1 MGTHR
6 ASMSRRPDASAPAAD
21 TASSSPTSPPAEKR
35 DRRRRARKTS
45 TPDHLRKTPES
56 TPAARGSPPTPRE
69 PSEGEKPAE
78 SPHSAQARPR
88 FQAGPVFRSPE
99 NEKRPAQ
106 TQTARNGRIRAEK
119 RRWTAPGARF
129 DPADDPQRTPPNW
142 RPLAGQPLRLASAAL
157 ARLDKT
163 PTKDNRC
170 RIRQPST
177 PKAPPGPG
185 RQAGSSSPTS
195 PAAEQR
201 ARRRRAR
208 KATDRHQHTGRQPSR
223 VWIPA
228 NEQQC
233 SNATRSQPRQ
243 PTPPADRPG
252 EAPLPTKAARR
263 AAKAAWRF
271 TATHAGQ
278 SRQPTPAPSLT
289 KSPAGSRARQR
300 PVAPPP
306 GSKPDGGLGMGSGRN
321 RDRRPAGGP

>member
-88 FQAGPVFRSPE
+88 FQAGTVFRSPE

-185 RQAGSSSPTS
+185 RQAG
-195 PAAEQR
+195 
-201 ARRRRAR
+201 
-208 KATDRHQHTGRQPSR
+208 RQQLAH
-223 VWIPA
+223 V
-228 NEQQC
+228 
-233 SNATRSQPRQ
+233 
-243 PTPPADRPG
+243 
-252 EAPLPTKAARR
+252 
-263 AAKAAWRF
+263 
-271 TATHAGQ
+271 
-278 SRQPTPAPSLT
+278 
-289 KSPAGSRARQR
+289 AGSRAAGPAATSSQGHR
-300 PVAPPP
+300 PPP
-306 GSKPDGGLGMGSGRN
+306 TH
-321 RDRRPAGGP
+321 RPTALTCLDPCKRTAVQQRHQVTAQAADTTSRPTR